1 MDDIS
6 SWFSQDYVQA
16 QERFRKTTHLLE
28 HGAIEVSDGLTID
41 WAWSGNPQ
49 SPHVL
54 VFSSGLHGIE
64 GFAGSAAQLY
74 LLSLNP
80 EISTLWLHVL
90 NPWGM
95 ANLRRVDSQNVDLNR
110 NFLAESKEY
119 QGVHPTYSLL
129 DPLLNPPSPPT
140 RDFFLLQVMGAVL
153 QHGYENLKS
162 AVVTGQYEY
171 PQGLFFGGKSLQPA
185 LSRLLLFLDKTLS
198 HRERIVHVDLHSGL
212 GKFGE
217 LSLLLE
223 GESNPGQI
231 ARAHRAFGSR
241 LKSRYDRQGGYL
253 VRGGFTHALAQRL
266 QSVRY
271 DGITCEFGTYNMLHV
286 LAALRNENRL
296 HHNAQ
301 RSFFVPSKPRLLE
314 VFSPSNV
321 TWRSQVLLHAI
332 TVYKQACV
340 MLND

>member
-1 MDDIS
+1 MDDID
-6 SWFSQDYVQA
+6 SWFSQDYAQA

-28 HGAIEVSDGLTID
+28 HGAIDVSDDLTID
-41 WAWSGNPQ
+41 WAWSGNSQ

-64 GFAGSAAQLY
+64 GFSGSAAQLS

-95 ANLRRVDSQNVDLNR
+95 ANLRRVDSENVDLNR
-110 NFLAESKEY
+110 NFLAEEKEY

-140 RDFFLLQVMGAVL
+140 RDFFLLQVMQAVL
-153 QHGYENLKS
+153 QHGYENVKN

-171 PQGLFFGGKSLQPA
+171 PQGLFFGGKSLQPG

-217 LSLLLE
+217 ISLLLE
-223 GESNPGQI
+223 GESNPEQV
-231 ARAHRAFGSR
+231 ARAQRAFGSS
-241 LKSRYDRQGGYL
+241 LKSRYDRSGYS
-253 VRGGFTHALAQRL
+253 VRGGFTCALAQRL
-266 QSVRY
+266 GGVRY
-271 DGITCEFGTYNMLHV
+271 DGITCEFGTYNMLRV
-286 LAALRNENRL
+286 LAALRNENRQ
-296 HHNAQ
+296 HHFGQ
-301 RSFFVPSKPRLLE
+301 RNLFAPSKQRLLE
-314 VFSPSNV
+314 VFSPSDL
-321 TWRSQVLLHAI
+321 TWRKKVLLHAI

>member
-1 MDDIS
+1 MNDID
-6 SWFSQDYVQA
+6 SWFSQDYAQA
-16 QERFRKTTHLLE
+16 QERFQKTTHLLE
-28 HGAIEVSDGLTID
+28 RGAIEVSDGLTID

-64 GFAGSAAQLY
+64 GFSGSAAQLY

-95 ANLRRVDSQNVDLNR
+95 ANLRRVDSANIDLNR
-110 NFLAESKEY
+110 NFLAEEKEY
-119 QGVHPTYSLL
+119 QGAHPTYNIL
-129 DPLLNPPSPPT
+129 DPLLNSPSPPK
-140 RDFFLLQVMGAVL
+140 RDFFLLQVIGAVL
-153 QHGYENLKS
+153 QHGYENVKN

-185 LSRLLLFLDKTLS
+185 MSRLLLFLDKTLS
-198 HRERIVHVDLHSGL
+198 HRERIVHIDLHSGL

-217 LSLLLE
+217 ISLLLE
-223 GESNPGQI
+223 GESNPEQV
-231 ARAHRAFGSR
+231 ARAQRAFGSN
-241 LKSRYDRQGGYL
+241 LKSRYDRGGYL
-253 VRGGFTHALAQRL
+253 VRGGFTSALTQRL
-266 QSVRY
+266 GGVRY
-271 DGITCEFGTYNMLHV
+271 DGITCEFGTYNMLRV
-286 LAALRNENRL
+286 LAALRNENRQ
-296 HHNAQ
+296 HHYGQ
-301 RSFFVPSKPRLLE
+301 RNLFAPSKQRLLE
-314 VFSPSNV
+314 VFSPSDLR
-321 TWRSQVLLHAI
+321 WRSQVLLHAT